1 MKLLLSIKPEF
12 ALRIFDGSK
21 RFEYRRAIHKRSDVE
36 KALVYASAPVSK
48 VIGEFEIA
56 DILYDD
62 PKQLWNQT
70 SSFSGISEQAFFK
83 YFSNISKGYAIGVK
97 NRVSYKTPIS
107 LESLNISSPPQS
119 FMYLE

>member
-1 MKLLLSIKPEF
+1 MKVLLSIKPEF

-21 RFEYRRAIHKRSDVE
+21 RFEYRRAIHKRSGVE

-62 PKQLWNQT
+62 PEQLWNQT
-70 SSFSGISEQAFFK
+70 SNFSGISEQTFFK
-83 YFSNISKGYAIGVK
+83 YFSNASKGYAIGVK
-97 NRVSYKTPIS
+97 NRVFYETPIS